1 MVDGNLEGSEFHD
14 DPGLDDA
21 LQPLAVTQ
29 QPGPDRP
36 STSILSPIFTLSL
49 LSSSH
54 RKIPMRRRKEQHA
67 NKEFIACL
75 YPWFQ
80 GRRPHI

>member
-1 MVDGNLEGSEFHD
+1 MVDGNLESSKFHD

-29 QPGPDRP
+29 HSRPDRP
-36 STSILSPIFTLSL
+36 STSTLSPIFTLSL
-49 LSSSH
+49 LPSSR
-54 RKIPMRRRKEQHA
+54 RKLPTRRSKEQHA
-67 NKEFIACL
+67 NKEFITCL

>member
-1 MVDGNLEGSEFHD
+1 MVDGNLERSKFHH

-36 STSILSPIFTLSL
+36 STSTLSPIFTL
-49 LSSSH
+49 
-54 RKIPMRRRKEQHA
+54 
-67 NKEFIACL
+67 FIAFFIAL
-75 YPWFQ
+75 
-80 GRRPHI
+80 